1 MGIRGELYSTK
12 VVVSNRTYFFNV
24 KENRTGDVFMT
35 IVESKPSEGEGFDR
49 HQIVLFADDMKDFL
63 KAFDDS
69 LRFVE
74 KEQGSRKKAE
84 RLAKAKTAESRPA
97 PRKNFDED
105 DSDEPKRK
113 TRIVKKSG
121 TGGYAGKTGNRKTF
135 SDSKKG
141 TKKPRVKTFKR
152 EEK

>member
-84 RLAKAKTAESRPA
+84 RLAKAKAGESRPA
-97 PRKNFDED
+97 PRKTYDDEG
-105 DSDEPKRK
+105 SDEPKRK
-113 TRIVKKSG
+113 ARIVKKSG
-121 TGGYAGKTGNRKTF
+121 SGSAPKSGNRKTF
-135 SDSKKG
+135 SDSKKI

-152 EEK
+152 NDQ